1 LKSKNNLSSFLI
13 IGILMFL
20 INSCNIHNR
29 KNFLIYSPDK
39 KQCVIIITSG
49 ETRYIINGKHNSIPK
64 SNYVKIDKSQID
76 PIGDEIGVCWKNENY
91 DWQIVNHQS
100 KILEN
105 KLDTT
110 KFKFNTSWEKDER
123 GIFNSKK
130 YHKPYCGT
138 IDLLNIKTYGE
149 AIVLKN

>member
-1 LKSKNNLSSFLI
+1 
-13 IGILMFL
+13 
-20 INSCNIHNR
+20 
-29 KNFLIYSPDK
+29 
-39 KQCVIIITSG
+39 
-49 ETRYIINGKHNSIPK
+49 
-64 SNYVKIDKSQID
+64 VKIDKSQID

-110 KFKFNTSWEKDER
+110 KFKFNTNWEKDKR
-123 GIFNSKK
+123 VIFNSKK
-130 YHKPYCGT
+130 YHKPYYGT
-138 IDLLNIKTYGE
+138 IDFLNMSTYDG